1 MKTNLIILSTDSV
14 DRYGC
19 RIMITALEMMLK
31 DRMTEG
37 IPMLFG
43 HDQHKPIGWGKPFAL
58 YLEPNLTR
66 LLAYQNIPTTKEEE
80 SLVLKNHNI
89 FRSNE
94 YFNSSKEHLEPFAAI
109 LKKVGIEG
117 VSITN
122 ISCTTA
128 NKEDIARNLYPYLF
142 NKEYRDELVPF
153 SVLFEHFDYL
163 GQGVFKDKKSELTV
177 FAHHYFRRSES
188 VHNTINAIFLDELIK
203 LKGET
208 NLDLYLR
215 IEPSQLGYAPSF
227 KEYLE
232 LEYQWGPKY
241 TDEIEAIKEGLARHD
256 CDKFEKAYYGF
267 SRSEFLWEW
276 DKKKQKFSFQMEELM
291 DEEAPTNK
299 DHFNCRYIH
308 TVYDKES
315 GGFEHFDGAIRTYD
329 TYEMIERLEK
339 DFKSYGK
346 QSAYT
351 KLFKINGQLQLGT
364 WKLLVTLF
372 LRGNPI
378 IYEYFGL
385 KKEIEALKAQPSEPL
400 TIKEK
405 LVPYHMEPTD
415 GLRLLISYFNI
426 PTDLS
431 HGRFI
436 HSFDIAEDTTK
447 TYRCIDYYF
456 LEFKK
461 ALMRLGEDI
470 EIPSDVLLIKSMDN
484 YWNIPLIMHHGEH
497 SWELFNKTVEALKL
511 LFGHMLGQKV
521 DMNISVT
528 LGIVANG
535 KITQVSA
542 YGNIHHLNE
551 WINDYLP
558 FPDNNDE
565 FSTWL
570 IRQRSYLEKFP
581 YKPDRPLMSEIIQM
595 DGVLYAKRSIV
606 TSKYEF
612 QEDPNGVFG
621 WSIDF
626 VGDEIKAIEESGL
639 DIVPAMQVTSSVC
652 SDTGE
657 DYFKSGR
664 SKWLDN
670 DLRHVDITGYAP
682 MLLHWAIPKGKYRY
696 SEEKKA

>member
-66 LLAYQNIPTTKEEE
+66 LLASQNIPTTKEEE
-80 SLVLKNHNI
+80 SLILKNHNA
-89 FRSNE
+89 FRSNK
-94 YFNSSKEHLEPFAAI
+94 YFDSSKEYLHPFAAL
-109 LKKVGIEG
+109 LKERGIEG
-117 VSITN
+117 LFITD

-128 NKEDIARNLYPYLF
+128 NKENIARDLYPYLF
-142 NKEYRDELVPF
+142 SKEYRDELVPF

-188 VHNTINAIFLDELIK
+188 VHNTLNAIFLDEFIK
-203 LKGET
+203 LKKEP

-215 IEPSQLGYAPSF
+215 IDPNQLGYAPSF
-227 KEYLE
+227 SEYLE
-232 LEYQWGPKY
+232 LEFQWGPKY
-241 TDEIEAIKEGLARHD
+241 SDEIEAIKEGLARHD
-256 CDKFEKAYYGF
+256 CDAFEKAYYGF

-308 TVYDKES
+308 TVYDKIS
-315 GGFEHFDGAIRTYD
+315 KGFEHFDGAIRTYD
-329 TYEMIERLEK
+329 TFEMIERLEK

-351 KLFKINGQLQLGT
+351 KLFKVNGELPLST

-385 KKEIEALKAQPSEPL
+385 KKEVEALKAPLSEPL
-400 TIKEK
+400 TIREQ
-405 LVPYHMEPTD
+405 LIPYHMEESD
-415 GLRLLISYFNI
+415 GLRLLVSYFGI
-426 PTDLS
+426 PAELNE
-431 HGRFI
+431 GRFI
-436 HSFDIAEDTTK
+436 HSFDIMGDAVNS
-447 TYRCIDYYF
+447 YRCIDYYF

-461 ALMRLGEDI
+461 ALMRLGETI
-470 EIPSDVLLIKSMDN
+470 EIPADVLLIKSMDN
-484 YWNIPLIMHHGEH
+484 YWNIPLIMHHGERA
-497 SWELFNKTVEALKL
+497 WELFHKSVEALKL
-511 LFGHMLGQKV
+511 LFGSMLAQKV
-521 DMNISVT
+521 DMNVSLT
-528 LGIVANG
+528 LGIVTNRR
-535 KITQVSA
+535 IVQVSS
-542 YGNIHHLNE
+542 YGHIQHLFE
-551 WINDYLP
+551 WINENMP
-558 FPDNNDE
+558 FPESDDE
-565 FSTWL
+565 FTQWL
-570 IRQRSYLEKFP
+570 IKQRKYLEKFP
-581 YKPDRPLMSEIIQM
+581 YKPDRPLIAEIIQM
-595 DGVLYAKRSIV
+595 DGVLYAKRTPV
-606 TSKYEF
+606 RSKYEF
-612 QEDPNGVFG
+612 HEESGRPFS

-626 VGDEIKAIEESGL
+626 EDDEIAAFELSGL
-639 DIVPAMQVTSSVC
+639 DIIPALQVKNSVC
-652 SDTGE
+652 SDTEE
-657 DYFKSGR
+657 DYFTSGR
-664 SKWLDN
+664 SKWLDA
-670 DLRHVDITGYAP
+670 DLKHVDLTGYAP
-682 MLLHWAIPKGKYRY
+682 MLLHWAQPKGNYRY
-696 SEEKKA
+696 SEAKIA